1 MYRLYLYETDSSVE
15 ELFGILLAI
24 AASTG
29 RILGSSRSKTTFRLS
44 AVVSSKLTCSQMRSL
59 FGRNHPMGDGQVAG
73 DSNQRSVPSGRRAIS
88 ASTAS
93 GRSQWNQVMA
103 NRKATDSRRLSSP
116 SCSSAQL
123 FQNSSLHEFRCRNQ
137 ASSYTWAVT
146 MPVPR
151 KRSRR
156 RLSAT

>member
-1 MYRLYLYETDSSVE
+1 MYRPYLYETDSSFG

-29 RILGSSRSKTTFRLS
+29 RTLGSSRSKTTFRLS

-59 FGRNHPMGDGQVAG
+59 FGRNHPMGEGQVAG
-73 DSNQRSVPSGRRAIS
+73 DSNQRCVPSGRRSIS
-88 ASTAS
+88 TSTS
-93 GRSQWNQVMA
+93 WRRSQWNQVLA
-103 NRKATDSRRLSSP
+103 NRKETDSRRLSSP
-116 SCSSAQL
+116 SCISVQL
-123 FQNSSLHEFRCRNQ
+123 LQNSLLREFRCRNQ
-137 ASSYTWAVT
+137 ANSYTWEVT

-156 RLSAT
+156 RLSAK

>member
-1 MYRLYLYETDSSVE
+1 MYRRYLYEAGSSVE
-15 ELFGILLAI
+15 ERFGILLAI

-29 RILGSSRSKTTFRLS
+29 RTLGSSLSKTTFRLS
-44 AVVSSKLTCSQMRSL
+44 AAVSSKLTCSQMRSL
-59 FGRNHPMGDGQVAG
+59 FGRNHPIGEGQVAG
-73 DSNQRSVPSGRRAIS
+73 DSNQRSVPTGRRSIS
-88 ASTAS
+88 ASIAS
-93 GRSQWNQVMA
+93 GRSQWNQVLA

-116 SCSSAQL
+116 SYSSVQL
-123 FQNSSLHEFRCRNQ
+123 FQNSSLREFRCRNQ
-137 ASSYTWAVT
+137 ANSYTWPVT